1 MAKRWL
7 PERHRLADGTV
18 VGRLLHSGAEWQILA
33 LRGNARLLA
42 AHPSLVERWTRG
54 GLVSDTLF
62 EATEVGDVKMALLRS
77 GTDRRIEPA
86 ADAALPQRMEDC
98 IAFALSLRETRK
110 VESDAPLHDALYV
123 ERYSRLLPTW
133 TVSERVPDEKVLG
146 RWLTGGVSVLATSS
160 RRVAALMGWL
170 DPGDVRE
177 LVAKA
182 GLGEIEREASEA
194 RSAGT
199 ETQRAPKIAK
209 KGAFRRSGGEQAASS
224 SRSFHL
230 AGRQALTAFL
240 REHIVD
246 IVENPE
252 RYEALGIGFPSS
264 VVLHG
269 PPGCGKTFAVRQLTE
284 YLDWPM
290 YSIESSSVGS
300 PYIHQTA
307 MKVGKLFAK
316 AISEAPSVVV
326 IEEMEAFLAERHAEA
341 RHQAEEV
348 GEFLQRI
355 PEAQENKVLV
365 VGTTNRLEM
374 LDTAVLRRG
383 RFDHVVEVGVPST
396 EEVSELLGELLRKT
410 PTDGELD
417 VHQLAGELSGRTLSD
432 VVFVV
437 REGARLSARAG
448 MRFLNQ
454 DRLRTALSSLPPL
467 GRPSSI
473 GFGEG

>member
-42 AHPSLVERWTRG
+42 ARPSLVERWTRG

-86 ADAALPQRMEDC
+86 ADAALPQRKEDC

-110 VESDAPLHDALYV
+110 VEGDAPLHDALYV

-177 LVAKA
+177 LVATA
-182 GLGEIEREASEA
+182 GLGKIEREASEA
-194 RSAGT
+194 RIAGT
-199 ETQRAPKIAK
+199 ETQRVPKVAQED
-209 KGAFRRSGGEQAASS
+209 AFRRSGGEQAANS

-230 AGRQALTAFL
+230 AGRQALTGFI
-240 REHIVD
+240 REHVVD

-374 LDTAVLRRG
+374 LDAAVLRRG

-417 VHQLAGELSGRTLSD
+417 VHELAGELSGRTLSD

-454 DRLRTALSSLPPL
+454 DRLRAALSSLPPL

>member
-7 PERHRLADGTV
+7 PERHRLADGTA

-42 AHPSLVERWTRG
+42 ARPSLVERWTRG

-86 ADAALPQRMEDC
+86 AHAALPQRKEDC

-110 VESDAPLHDALYV
+110 VEGDAPLHDALYV

-133 TVSERVPDEKVLG
+133 TVSERAPDEEVLG

-199 ETQRAPKIAK
+199 ETQRAPKIAQ

-230 AGRQALTAFL
+230 AGRQALTAFI
-240 REHIVD
+240 REHVVD

-374 LDTAVLRRG
+374 LDGAVLRRG
-383 RFDHVVEVGVPST
+383 RFDHVVEVGVPTT

-410 PTDGELD
+410 PTAGELD
-417 VHQLAGELSGRTLSD
+417 IHELAGELSGRTLSD

-454 DRLRTALSSLPPL
+454 NRLRAALSSLPPL